1 MLNGH
6 SPNCLTSRVCTF
18 VWCQYLA
25 GMSLDLRSVVFAP
38 DIVQGLGKSGTT
50 FYACFQYIS
59 ERKPAMIIAENLPQ
73 LLQTKFAKD
82 KESLLN
88 WFEKDPL
95 LVVEWIVLHR
105 LPASRRLGR
114 CPSPDPKLTQKCK
127 NISTGEN
134 VGKSTMSNPQNC
146 ITTAKRP
153 CRMEQGTLAI

>member
-6 SPNCLTSRVCTF
+6 SPNCLTRRVCTF

-25 GMSLDLRSVVFAP
+25 GMSLNLRSVVFAP
-38 DIVQGLGKSGTT
+38 SIVQGLGKSGTT
-50 FYACFQYIS
+50 FFACFQYIS

-73 LLQTKFAKD
+73 LLHTKFAKD

-114 CPSPDPKLTQKCK
+114 FFDIGPRFGVFDWFSIGSLWLLRSIVQSAWLPPIQTSSL
-127 NISTGEN
+127 TGELRC
-134 VGKSTMSNPQNC
+134 S
-146 ITTAKRP
+146 
-153 CRMEQGTLAI
+153 L